1 MAIKIYHDYL
11 TLLFLQALLL
21 YKKYLE
27 LREKGTF
34 GSVLEDIYEMG
45 RKSNW
50 LKSAPKDSNGTNSPA
65 IFKR

>member
-1 MAIKIYHDYL
+1 
-11 TLLFLQALLL
+11 L

-50 LKSAPKDSNGTNSPA
+50 LKSAPKDANGSSAGSPA
-65 IFKR
+65 ILTKPGTPTFKR